1 MTGRRKTDWIQF
13 AILLT
18 AISSLIVGGLV
29 EAGKMEERSV
39 NQAEEIQEMKQDI
52 KNLNQK
58 VDAESQE
65 FQHQMEKLRD
75 KQ

>member
-39 NQAEEIQEMKQDI
+39 NQASEIQEMKQDI